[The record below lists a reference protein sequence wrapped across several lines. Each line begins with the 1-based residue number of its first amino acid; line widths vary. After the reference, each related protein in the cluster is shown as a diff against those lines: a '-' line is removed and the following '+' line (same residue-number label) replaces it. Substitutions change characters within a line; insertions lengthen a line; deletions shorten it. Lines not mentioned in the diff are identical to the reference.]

1 MNQYKLKFLQNKLI
15 QYTGSSQALPI
26 IMKHLVETAQILKS
40 YGAPDY
46 LVDAGL
52 FHSIYGEESSR
63 NMPKNL
69 YLTRDE
75 LIDIIGQQAE
85 QVVYE
90 FCSIPDPRSQNIL
103 LYPDGQLRDDLILL
117 DRANEEQMNG

>member
-1 MNQYKLKFLQNKLI
+1 MHQYKIKFLEDKLI
-15 QYTGSSQALPI
+15 DYIGSAPEAV
-26 IMKHLVETAQILKS
+26 MNHLIGTAVILKE

-63 NMPKNL
+63 NVPKNL
-69 YLTRDE
+69 YLSRQE
-75 LIDIIGQQAE
+75 LIDMIGEHSE
-85 QVVYE
+85 QIVYE
-90 FCSIPDPRSQNIL
+90 FSSIPDPRSQNIL
-103 LYPDGQLRDDLILL
+103 SYPDGQLKKDLILL

>member
-103 LYPDGQLRDDLILL
+103 LYPDGQLKEDLILL
-117 DRANEEQMNG
+117 DKANEEQMNG

>member
-1 MNQYKLKFLQNKLI
+1 MNQSKIKFLGNKLI
-15 QYTGSSQALPI
+15 AYLGSAPKAV
-26 IMKHLVETAQILKS
+26 MDHLIGTAEILKS
-40 YGAPDY
+40 YGASDY
-46 LVDAGL
+46 LIDAGL
-52 FHSIYGEESSR
+52 FHSIYGEASSR

-90 FCSIPDPRSQNIL
+90 FCYISDPRSQNIL
-103 LYPDGQLRDDLILL
+103 LYPDGQLKEDLILL

>member
-1 MNQYKLKFLQNKLI
+1 MHQYKIKFLEDKLI
-15 QYTGSSQALPI
+15 DYLGSAPEAV
-26 IMKHLVETAQILKS
+26 MNHLIGTAVILKE

-63 NMPKNL
+63 NVPKNL
-69 YLTRDE
+69 YLSRQE
-75 LIDIIGQQAE
+75 I
-85 QVVYE
+85 VYE
-90 FCSIPDPRSQNIL
+90 FSSIPDPRSQNIL
-103 LYPDGQLRDDLILL
+103 SYPDGQLKKDLILL